1 MGRVKGSRTCWC
13 STGSRGSRLR
23 VSGTSP
29 NGLRKSGNLHPD
41 QGYNRL
47 KECGALPDGGVPWF
61 VVQPGFTVSRRAV
74 RNRKSPLMKIF
85 SRLVLLPSIPALLA
99 VTALA
104 QNTTPPKTAAPAA
117 KGTAP
122 SGNAADA
129 ANADT
134 SNAYF
139 HFMLAHEYEEMATT
153 FGRSEYATRAI
164 EEYKMALNADPAS
177 KYLNSHLAEL
187 YFRTGRIKEAV
198 VAAQDR
204 IKQDPNDL
212 DAHRLLAD
220 VYLRSLGD
228 NQQQEVSG
236 QMLKLA
242 IGEFQTIV
250 KLEPNNPEDHL
261 MLARLYAADHES
273 PQAEAEL
280 AAARK
285 IDPGSEETA
294 LIASQF
300 YADIGDTKHAIG
312 VLQALPE
319 DDQTSRTEGQ
329 LGKTYDQ
336 LKDTKDAIAAYKKA
350 LDLEPD
356 DLDTERKLAAD
367 LAADNQTDA
376 ALQAWKDIAAGDPSD
391 AEAELQIAEIDEHN
405 GKFDDALAAVKKAH
419 ELASDSLDV
428 QFHEGMIDDALG
440 RLDDAAKVYE
450 QLVTATEH
458 PSGQYSDEEKGNY
471 ATVLVH
477 LAEVYREQS
486 RTDQAIA
493 VYEKMVTLGGDLA
506 AQAYDQEVETWREA
520 HDYDKAVA
528 VAKLAVEK
536 LPKNNDSKLTLARQL
551 ADTGHVDDGIAMVK
565 VVLTSDPKNLAAY
578 YQLAQIYTDLRKWKD
593 ASDTLDAA
601 EKQATKKDDQTMV
614 TFERAMMADRAKR
627 YDEAETDFRKVLA
640 DDPNNALTL
649 NNFGFMLADR
659 GVKLDEAL
667 AMIRKAVQLEPTNY
681 AYLDSLGWTYYRM
694 GQYAQAEDNLTR
706 AISRGANDPT
716 VHDHLGDVYE
726 KTGRLKLAAAQ
737 WELSLNEYAHTVD
750 ADMEAGDVGKV
761 QKKLDSARVRL
772 ARESGSPT
780 TGKPE

>member
-1 MGRVKGSRTCWC
+1 
-13 STGSRGSRLR
+13 
-23 VSGTSP
+23 
-29 NGLRKSGNLHPD
+29 
-41 QGYNRL
+41 
-47 KECGALPDGGVPWF
+47 
-61 VVQPGFTVSRRAV
+61 
-74 RNRKSPLMKIF
+74 MKNV
-85 SRLVLLPSIPALLA
+85 SRLVLLLGISATLAL
-99 VTALA
+99 TADA
-104 QNTTPPKTAAPAA
+104 QNPNQAQATPAGSKSAAL
-117 KGTAP
+117 KGTARA
-122 SGNAADA
+122 GNFT
-129 ANADT
+129 DT
-134 SNAYF
+134 PGITTPDTASAYF

-153 FGRSEYATRAI
+153 FGRSEYANRAI
-164 EEYKMALNADPAS
+164 EEYKMALNADPTS
-177 KYLNSHLAEL
+177 QYLNGHLAEL
-187 YFRTGRIKEAV
+187 YFRTGRIREAV

-212 DAHRLLAD
+212 EAHRLLAD

-242 IGEFQTIV
+242 IGEFQKIV
-250 KLEPNNPEDHL
+250 QLEPSNPEDHL

-273 PQAEAEL
+273 AQAEEQL
-280 AAARK
+280 SAARK

-300 YADIGDTKHAIG
+300 YADMGDTKRSID
-312 VLQALPE
+312 VLKALPD
-319 DDQTSRTEGQ
+319 DDQTSRTESQ

-336 LKDTKDAIAAYKKA
+336 QKDVKDAIAAYRKA

-356 DLDTERKLAAD
+356 DLDTERKLATD
-367 LAADNQTDA
+367 LQADNQMDQ

-391 AEAELQIAEIDEHN
+391 AEAQLQIAEIDEHD
-405 GKFDDALAAVKKAH
+405 GKFDDALAAVKKAR

-486 RTDQAIA
+486 RPDQAVA
-493 VYEKMVTLGGDLA
+493 TYEKMASLGGDLQ

-528 VAKLAVEK
+528 VARTAVDK
-536 LPKNNDSKLTLARQL
+536 LPKNADAKLTLARQL
-551 ADTGHVDDGIAMVK
+551 ADTGHVDEGLAMAK
-565 VVLTSDPKNLAAY
+565 SLLESDPKNMEIY
-578 YQLAQIYTDLRKWKD
+578 FQLAQIYTDLRKWKE

-601 EKQATKKDDQTMV
+601 DKQATKKDDQTMV
-614 TFERAMMADRAKR
+614 LFDRAMMADRAKR
-627 YDEAETDFRKVLA
+627 YDEAEADFRKVLA
-640 DDPNNALTL
+640 VDPDNALTL

-667 AMIRKAVQLEPTNY
+667 TMIRKAVQLEPTNY
-681 AYLDSLGWTYYRM
+681 AYLDSLGWAYFRL
-694 GQYAQAEDNLTR
+694 GQYAQAEDNLQR

-737 WELSLNEYAHTVD
+737 WELSLNEYTHTVD

-772 ARESGSPT
+772 ARESGSPQT
-780 TGKPE
+780 GGKPE

>member
-1 MGRVKGSRTCWC
+1 M
-13 STGSRGSRLR
+13 
-23 VSGTSP
+23 
-29 NGLRKSGNLHPD
+29 KS
-41 QGYNRL
+41 
-47 KECGALPDGGVPWF
+47 F
-61 VVQPGFTVSRRAV
+61 
-74 RNRKSPLMKIF
+74 SPLA
-85 SRLVLLPSIPALLA
+85 LLP
-99 VTALA
+99 VTLALA
-104 QNTTPPKTAAPAA
+104 AAAQTQTPQPPAAPKAPPTSA
-117 KGTAP
+117 KGAAP
-122 SGNAADA
+122 STFPNAAGISTP
-129 ANADT
+129 DT
-134 SNAYF
+134 SSAYF
-139 HFMLAHEYEEMATT
+139 HFMMAHEYEEMATT

-164 EEYKMALNADPAS
+164 EEYKMALNADPSS

-187 YFRTGRIKEAV
+187 YFRTGRIREAV

-212 DAHRLLAD
+212 EAHRLLAD

-228 NQQQEVSG
+228 NSQQEVSG

-242 IGEFQTIV
+242 IGEFQKIV
-250 KLEPNNPEDHL
+250 QLEPNNPEDHL
-261 MLARLYAADHES
+261 MLARLFAADHQS
-273 PQAEAEL
+273 PQAEEQL

-300 YADIGDTKHAIG
+300 YADMGDSKRAID
-312 VLQALPE
+312 VLKSLPD
-319 DDQTSRTEGQ
+319 DDQTSRTESQ

-336 LKDTKDAIAAYKKA
+336 QKDVKDAIASYRKA

-367 LAADNQTDA
+367 LLSDNQTDQ

-391 AEAELQIAEIDEHN
+391 AEAQLQIAEIDERN
-405 GKFDDALAAVKKAH
+405 GKLDDSLAAVKKAH
-419 ELASDSLDV
+419 DLAPDSLDV
-428 QFHEGMIDDALG
+428 QFHEGMIDDAMG
-440 RLDDAAKVYE
+440 RLEDAVKVYE

-458 PSGQYSDEEKGNY
+458 PSGQYSDEEKGNF

-486 RTDQAIA
+486 RPDQAVA
-493 VYEKMVTLGGDLA
+493 TYEKMATLGGDLQ

-520 HDYDKAVA
+520 HEYDKAVA
-528 VAKLAVEK
+528 VAKTAAAK
-536 LPKNNDSKLTLARQL
+536 QPKSNDLKLTLARQL
-551 ADTGHVDDGIAMVK
+551 ADTGHVDDGLAMANS
-565 VVLTSDPKNLAAY
+565 LLQADPKDMEVY
-578 YQLAQIYTDLRKWKD
+578 YQIAQIYTDLRRWKD

-601 EKQATKKDDQTMV
+601 EKQATKKEDQTMV
-614 TFERAMMADRAKR
+614 IFERAMTADRAKH
-627 YDEAETDFRKVLA
+627 YDEAETDFRKVLEA
-640 DDPNNALTL
+640 EPENALTL

-681 AYLDSLGWTYYRM
+681 AYLDSLGWAYFRL

-716 VHDHLGDVYE
+716 VHDHLGDVYD

-737 WELSLNEYAHTVD
+737 WELSLNEYAHTVE
-750 ADMEAGDVGKV
+750 ADMDAGDVSKV

-772 ARESGSPT
+772 ARESSTPAA
-780 TGKPE
+780 GKPE

>member
-1 MGRVKGSRTCWC
+1 MKK
-13 STGSRGSRLR
+13 
-23 VSGTSP
+23 P
-29 NGLRKSGNLHPD
+29 
-41 QGYNRL
+41 
-47 KECGALPDGGVPWF
+47 
-61 VVQPGFTVSRRAV
+61 SRRLLFLAV
-74 RNRKSPLMKIF
+74 
-85 SRLVLLPSIPALLA
+85 PALLA
-99 VTALA
+99 LSCGGSALS
-104 QNTTPPKTAAPAA
+104 QNPAPATQRTSAPPAPAA
-117 KGTAP
+117 KTPAQKGVAATPNQSSTPDTA
-122 SGNAADA
+122 
-129 ANADT
+129 
-134 SNAYF
+134 NAYF
-139 HFMLAHEYEEMATT
+139 HFMQAHEYEEMATT
-153 FGRSEYATRAI
+153 FGRSEYAARAI
-164 EEYKMALNADPAS
+164 EEYKMALNADPSS
-177 KYLNSHLAEL
+177 KYLNGHLAEL

-212 DAHRLLAD
+212 EAHRLLAD

-242 IGEFQTIV
+242 IGEFQKIV
-250 KLEPNNPEDHL
+250 QLEPNNPEDHL
-261 MLARLYAADHES
+261 MLARLYAADHQS
-273 PQAEAEL
+273 PQAEEQL
-280 AAARK
+280 AAARR

-300 YADIGDTKHAIG
+300 YSDVGDTKHAIE
-312 VLQALPE
+312 VLKALPD
-319 DDQTSRTEGQ
+319 DDQTSRTEAQ

-336 LKDTKDAIAAYKKA
+336 TKDTKSAIDAYKKA

-356 DLDTERKLAAD
+356 DLDVERKLAAD
-367 LAADNQTDA
+367 FQADNQMDQ

-391 AEAELQIAEIDEHN
+391 AEAELQISEIDEHN

-419 ELASDSLDV
+419 ELASDSLDI

-450 QLVTATEH
+450 QLATATEH
-458 PSGQYSDEEKGNY
+458 ASGQYSDEEKGNY

-486 RTDQAIA
+486 RPDQAIA
-493 VYEKMVTLGGDLA
+493 TYEKMKTLGGDIE
-506 AQAYDQEVETWREA
+506 AQAYDQEVETWRDT
-520 HDYDKAVA
+520 HDYDKATSVA
-528 VAKLAVEK
+528 RTAVDK
-536 LPKNNDSKLTLARQL
+536 LPKNVDAKLTLARQL
-551 ADTGHVDDGIAMVK
+551 ADTGHVDEGLAMAK
-565 VVLTSDPKNLAAY
+565 SLLQSDAKNMEVY
-578 YQLAQIYTDLRKWKD
+578 YQLAQIYTDLRRWKE

-614 TFERAMMADRAKR
+614 LFDRAMMADRAKH
-627 YDEAETDFRKVLA
+627 YDDAEADFRKLLTI
-640 DDPNNALTL
+640 DPDNALTL

-681 AYLDSLGWTYYRM
+681 AYLDSLGWAYFHL
-694 GQYAQAEDNLTR
+694 GQYAQAEDNLQR

-737 WELSLNEYAHTVD
+737 WELSLNEYARTVQ
-750 ADMEAGDVGKV
+750 ADIDTGDVSKV

-772 ARESGSPT
+772 ARESGSPQA
-780 TGKPE
+780 GKPE

>member
-1 MGRVKGSRTCWC
+1 
-13 STGSRGSRLR
+13 
-23 VSGTSP
+23 
-29 NGLRKSGNLHPD
+29 
-41 QGYNRL
+41 
-47 KECGALPDGGVPWF
+47 
-61 VVQPGFTVSRRAV
+61 
-74 RNRKSPLMKIF
+74 MKNV
-85 SRLVLLPSIPALLA
+85 SRLVLLLGIA
-99 VTALA
+99 VTLALTAAA
-104 QNTTPPKTAAPAA
+104 QNPNQAQAAPTGSKSAA
-117 KGTAP
+117 LKGTARA
-122 SGNAADA
+122 GNFT
-129 ANADT
+129 DT
-134 SNAYF
+134 PGITTPDTASAYF

-153 FGRSEYATRAI
+153 FGRSEYANRAI
-164 EEYKMALNADPAS
+164 EEYKMALNADPTS
-177 KYLNSHLAEL
+177 QYLNGHLAEL
-187 YFRTGRIKEAV
+187 YFRTGRIREAV

-212 DAHRLLAD
+212 EAHRLLAD

-242 IGEFQTIV
+242 IGEFQKIV
-250 KLEPNNPEDHL
+250 QLEPSNPEDHL

-273 PQAEAEL
+273 AQAEEQL
-280 AAARK
+280 SAARK

-300 YADIGDTKHAIG
+300 YADMGDTKRSID
-312 VLQALPE
+312 VLKALPD
-319 DDQTSRTEGQ
+319 DDQTSRTEAQ

-336 LKDTKDAIAAYKKA
+336 QKDVKDAIAAYRKA

-356 DLDTERKLAAD
+356 DLDTERKLATD
-367 LAADNQTDA
+367 LQADNQMDQ

-391 AEAELQIAEIDEHN
+391 AEAQLQIAEIDEHD
-405 GKFDDALAAVKKAH
+405 GKFDDALAAVKKAR

-486 RTDQAIA
+486 RPDQAVA
-493 VYEKMVTLGGDLA
+493 TYEKMGALGGDLQ

-528 VAKLAVEK
+528 VARTAVDK
-536 LPKNNDSKLTLARQL
+536 LPKNADAKLTLARQL
-551 ADTGHVDDGIAMVK
+551 ADTGHVDEGLAMAK
-565 VVLTSDPKNLAAY
+565 SLLESDPKNMEIY
-578 YQLAQIYTDLRKWKD
+578 FQLAQIYTDLRKWKE

-601 EKQATKKDDQTMV
+601 DKQATKKDDQTMV
-614 TFERAMMADRAKR
+614 LFDRAMMADRAKR
-627 YDEAETDFRKVLA
+627 YDEAEADFRKVLA
-640 DDPNNALTL
+640 VDPDNALTL

-667 AMIRKAVQLEPTNY
+667 TMIRKAVQLEPTNY
-681 AYLDSLGWTYYRM
+681 AYLDSLGWAYFRL
-694 GQYAQAEDNLTR
+694 GQYAQAEDNLQR

-737 WELSLNEYAHTVD
+737 WELSLNEYTHTVD

-772 ARESGSPT
+772 ARESGSPQT
-780 TGKPE
+780 GGKPE